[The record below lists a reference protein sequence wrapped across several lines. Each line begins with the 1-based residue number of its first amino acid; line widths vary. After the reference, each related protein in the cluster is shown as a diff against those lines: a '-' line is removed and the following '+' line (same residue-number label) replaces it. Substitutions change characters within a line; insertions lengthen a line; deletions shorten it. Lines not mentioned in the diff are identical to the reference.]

1 MMKRVLMLIMFVV
14 SLVAMSVTCYAKIT
28 VEDLN
33 IGGIYYGQ
41 MEEDVVRNLGQSVG
55 KVPIPPHGKGD
66 IFKRNGSEVC
76 IAFGWKNQTERYAYR
91 IHVKH
96 GNEFVTAS
104 GIGIGS
110 TYNDV
115 IKTYG
120 QGDVDTILNQSNSQ
134 QKFVRYDVPNIKPG
148 LGASLFFVIDSDKKV
163 EEILI
168 TEYEYEG

>member
-1 MMKRVLMLIMFVV
+1 MKRVLMLIMFIV
-14 SLVAMSVTCYAKIT
+14 SLLAMSITCHANIT
-28 VEDLN
+28 VSDLN

-41 MEEDVVRNLGQSVG
+41 SEEDVVQNLGQSVR
-55 KVPIPPHGKGD
+55 KVPIPPHGNGD

-91 IHVKH
+91 IHVKQ

-110 TYNDV
+110 TYDDV

-120 QGDVDTILNQSNSQ
+120 QGTVDTILNPSNFQ
-134 QKFVRYDVPNIKPG
+134 QNFVRYDVPNIKPR
-148 LGASLFFVIDSDKKV
+148 LGASLFFVIGSDKKV
-163 EEILI
+163 EELLI
-168 TEYEYEG
+168 TEYEYES